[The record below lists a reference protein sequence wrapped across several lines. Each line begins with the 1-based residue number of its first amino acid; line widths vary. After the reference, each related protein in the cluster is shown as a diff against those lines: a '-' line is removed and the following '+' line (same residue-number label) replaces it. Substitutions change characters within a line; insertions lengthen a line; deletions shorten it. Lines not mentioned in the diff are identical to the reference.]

1 MGDVAMDGSG
11 AREQYVDGLARQV
24 PGVVNYIAEMAER
37 PRYYANDHARDR
49 LTLDPRTVL
58 ITDARSLKTPPS
70 LRVEGFELVRHQSAV
85 SNFRDAE
92 EVAAVHLAEIQAL
105 LMALTG
111 ADRVTVSGR
120 GVLRF
125 SEKSPDMGTLDNSHP
140 ARFIHID
147 ISDAT
152 ARQFGVRSKPQDV
165 DRPVRRSAHY
175 NVWRTFSAPPQ
186 DVPLA
191 VCDPRTVARSDL
203 VVADA
208 IFDVP
213 GAPEWSFESWLLRHN
228 PAHRWTYWSNMGPTD
243 ALVFK
248 TNDSDPEEPHFAPHT
263 AFDDPS
269 CPAGGAPR
277 ASIEM
282 RGIAYWFG

>member
-1 MGDVAMDGSG
+1 MDDS
-11 AREQYVDGLARQV
+11 RVHEQAVGGQVRQV
-24 PGVVNYIAEMAER
+24 PGVVNYIADMSER

-58 ITDARSLKTPPS
+58 ITDARSLQTPPS
-70 LRVEGFELVRHQSAV
+70 LQVEGFELITHRSAV

-92 EVAAVHLAEIQAL
+92 EVAAVHPAEIQAL
-105 LMALTG
+105 LMELTG
-111 ADRVTVSGR
+111 ADRVIVAGR

-125 SEKSPDMGTLDNSHP
+125 SEQSSDMGKFDNSHP

-147 ISDAT
+147 ITDAT
-152 ARQFGVRSKPQDV
+152 AAQFRERSKPKDV
-165 DRPVRRSAHY
+165 DRPVRRCAHY

-191 VCDPRTVARSDL
+191 VCDPRTVAHADL

-213 GAPEWSFESWLLRHN
+213 GAPEWSFESWLLRYN
-228 PAHRWTYWSNMGPTD
+228 PAHRWTYWSNMGLTD

-248 TNDSDPEEPHFAPHT
+248 TNDSDPSQPHFAPHS

>member
-1 MGDVAMDGSG
+1 MDDS
-11 AREQYVDGLARQV
+11 RVLEQAAGGQVRQV
-24 PGVVNYIAEMAER
+24 PGVVNYIAEMDER

-70 LRVEGFELVRHQSAV
+70 LRVEGFELVSHRSAV

-92 EVAAVHLAEIQAL
+92 EVGAVHPAEIQAL
-105 LMALTG
+105 LLELTG
-111 ADRVTVSGR
+111 ADRVTVNGR

-125 SEKSPDMGTLDNSHP
+125 SEQSPDIGTLNNSHP

-152 ARQFGVRSKPQDV
+152 ARQFSERSKPQDV
-165 DRPVRRSAHY
+165 GRPVRRFAHY

-191 VCDPRTVARSDL
+191 VCDPRTVAPADL
-203 VVADA
+203 VEADA
-208 IFDVP
+208 IFDIP
-213 GAPEWSFESWLLRHN
+213 GAPEWSFESWLLRYN
-228 PAHRWTYWSNMGPTD
+228 PAHRWTFWSNMGLTD

-248 TNDSDPEEPHFAPHT
+248 TNDSDPAEPHFAPHS

-269 CPAGGAPR
+269 CPPGGAPR

-282 RGIAYWFG
+282 RGIAYWFD

>member
-1 MGDVAMDGSG
+1 MDDSRASEQAASGD
-11 AREQYVDGLARQV
+11 LRQV
-24 PGVVNYIAEMAER
+24 PGVVNYIAEMDER
-37 PRYYANDHARDR
+37 PRYYANDHSRDR

-58 ITDARSLKTPPS
+58 ITDARSLQTPPS
-70 LRVEGFELVRHQSAV
+70 LLVEGFQLARHRSAV
-85 SNFRDAE
+85 SNFRDAG
-92 EVAAVHLAEIQAL
+92 EVAAVHPAEIQAL
-105 LMALTG
+105 LLELTG
-111 ADRVTVSGR
+111 ADRVTVNPR

-125 SEKSPDMGTLDNSHP
+125 SEQSPDMGTLDNSHP

-152 ARQFGVRSKPQDV
+152 ARQFSERSKPKDV
-165 DRPVRRSAHY
+165 DRPVRRAAHY

-191 VCDPRTVARSDL
+191 VCDPRTVAPADL

-208 IFDVP
+208 IFDAP

-228 PAHRWTYWSNMGPTD
+228 PAHRWTYWSNMGLTD

-248 TNDSDPEEPHFAPHT
+248 TNDSDPSEPHFAPHS
-263 AFDDPS
+263 AFDDLS
-269 CPAGGAPR
+269 CPPGGAPR

>member
-1 MGDVAMDGSG
+1 MDDSR
-11 AREQYVDGLARQV
+11 AREQTVADQVRQV
-24 PGVVNYIAEMAER
+24 PGLINYIADMTER
-37 PRYYANDHARDR
+37 PRYYANDHSRDR

-70 LRVEGFELVRHQSAV
+70 LRLEGFELVHHRSAV
-85 SNFRDAE
+85 SDFRDTEA
-92 EVAAVHLAEIQAL
+92 VKAVHRPEIEAL
-105 LMALTG
+105 LQALTG
-111 ADRVTVSGR
+111 ADRVVVSSP

-125 SEKSPDMGTLDNSHP
+125 SERSPDMGRFNNSHP

-152 ARQFGVRSKPQDV
+152 ARQFGERAKPADV
-165 DRPVRRSAHY
+165 DRPVRRCAHY
-175 NVWRTFSAPPQ
+175 NVWRALSPPPQ

-191 VCDPRTVARSDL
+191 VCDPRTVARGDL
-203 VVADA
+203 VEADA
-208 IFDVP
+208 IFDVA
-213 GAPEWSFESWLLRHN
+213 GAPEWSFESWLLRYN
-228 PAHRWTYWSNMGPTD
+228 PAHRWTFWSNMTLTD

-248 TNDSDPEEPHFAPHT
+248 TNDSDPSQPHFAPHS

-269 CPAGGAPR
+269 CPEGAAPR

-282 RGIAYWFG
+282 RGIAYWF